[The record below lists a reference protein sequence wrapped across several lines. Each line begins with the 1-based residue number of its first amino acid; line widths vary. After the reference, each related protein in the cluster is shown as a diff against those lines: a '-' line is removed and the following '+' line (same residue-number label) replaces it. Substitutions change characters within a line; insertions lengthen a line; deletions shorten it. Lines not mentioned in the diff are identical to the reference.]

1 VPPFHVRAEFRRHD
15 RAAPWVLA
23 GVVVDGGFHPVRPG
37 VERLRMRLPEP
48 GLVGWS
54 DLPTAIVAADPA
66 TAAAAALDVAR
77 AAWPGR
83 VRDLVPFAS
92 GVAESVG

>member
-1 VPPFHVRAEFRRHD
+1 MPRFSVRAEFRRRHH
-15 RAAPWVLA
+15 AAPWILA
-23 GVVVDGGFHPVRPG
+23 GVVVDGEFHPVRPG

-54 DLPTAIVAADPA
+54 ELPMPVVAADRVA
-66 TAAAAALDVAR
+66 AAAAALDIAR

-83 VRDLVPFAS
+83 VRDEVPFAW
-92 GVAESVG
+92 GVVEPAR